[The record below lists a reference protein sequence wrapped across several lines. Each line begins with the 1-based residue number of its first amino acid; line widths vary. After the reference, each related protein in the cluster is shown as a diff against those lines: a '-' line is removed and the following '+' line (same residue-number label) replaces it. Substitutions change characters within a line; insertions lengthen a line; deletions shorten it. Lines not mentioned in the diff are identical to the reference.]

1 MTTAARTRACASL
14 NRRGEPCKAPPL
26 SGGAF
31 CAAHD
36 ADSAFGSAEQARAAG
51 RLGGR
56 PAADRIAKQVREQ
69 VREEVAAI
77 LHELGV
83 VGVYGEQ
90 GDETGPGAYAQR
102 TGRRLREAP

>member
-1 MTTAARTRACASL
+1 MTVPACTRACAAL
-14 NRRGEPCKAPPL
+14 NRLGAPCQAPPL
-26 SGGAF
+26 IGGDL

-36 ADSAFGSAEQARAAG
+36 PGSPFGTHEHAVAAG

-56 PAADRIAKQVREQ
+56 PAADRIARQVREQ

-77 LHELGV
+77 LHELGI

-90 GDETGPGAYAQR
+90 GDETGPGAYA
-102 TGRRLREAP
+102 